1 MGWTIVRAYEV
12 HLSGV
17 QPVGL
22 HRFRL
27 ETRPAWMR
35 CSSDGIQNA
44 YLGLAVSRL
53 TSLSRSVE
61 GHAALVTGAG
71 SGIGRATA
79 HLFADEGVGVAV
91 TDVSY
96 DRAARV
102 AEEIAAAGGRARAWE
117 LDVSDSA
124 VIGSVVD
131 EVADWS
137 ECLDILVN
145 NAGMAAGG
153 VIDGE
158 CFEVA
163 WQRAIDVMLTAQALM
178 IRACLPHLRGSSA
191 GRIVN
196 VSSTE
201 GVGGSAGMSPYT
213 AAKHG
218 VLGLTR
224 SLAIELGEAG
234 ITVNAVCPGP
244 INTDLTSPIPDEAK
258 ARFAR
263 RRTAVGRYGDP
274 EEVAHAILHLV
285 LPASSYIT
293 GHTLMVD
300 GGMTIRNN

>member
-1 MGWTIVRAYEV
+1 M
-12 HLSGV
+12 
-17 QPVGL
+17 
-22 HRFRL
+22 
-27 ETRPAWMR
+27 
-35 CSSDGIQNA
+35 
-44 YLGLAVSRL
+44 SRL

-61 GHAALVTGAG
+61 GHVALVTGAG

-79 HLFADEGVGVAV
+79 HLLADEGVGVAV
-91 TDVSY
+91 TDISN
-96 DRAARV
+96 DRAAVV
-102 AEEIAAAGGRARAWE
+102 AKEIAAVGGRSRAWE
-117 LDVSDSA
+117 LDVSDSGA
-124 VIGSVVD
+124 IGSVVD
-131 EVADWS
+131 EVADWGGR
-137 ECLDILVN
+137 LDILVN

-153 VIDGE
+153 PIDGE
-158 CFEVA
+158 GFEEG

-178 IRACLPHLRGSSA
+178 IRACLPHLRGSPA

-213 AAKHG
+213 VAKHG

-224 SLAIELGEAG
+224 SLAVELGEAD
-234 ITVNAVCPGP
+234 ITVNSVCPGP
-244 INTDLTSPIPDEAK
+244 VNTDLTSPIPDEAK

-263 RRTAVGRYGDP
+263 RRTAVGRYGEP
-274 EEVAHAILHLV
+274 EEIAHAIFHLA